1 MKRRGIVTK
10 RTARKWLKAVG
21 QLSARNASDKSELNG
36 RREKNRKH
44 LDGEG
49 GQPFNC

>member
-1 MKRRGIVTK
+1 MERRGILTK

-36 RREKNRKH
+36 GREKNRMH
-44 LDGEG
+44 LDSNG
-49 GQPFNC
+49 GQPLNC